1 MSKAIVLRRG
11 AFRSLCGVLA
21 IAALAACGSFPP
33 APAQVASP
41 DYNYLIGPLDSLNII
56 VWRNPELSMT
66 VPVRPDGKVS
76 VPLVEDL
83 PALGKHPTQLARDI
97 EKAMSRFIRDPGVNV
112 WSKTGRRRFVA

>member
-41 DYNYLIGPLDSLNII
+41 DYNYLIGPLDTLNII
-56 VWRNPELSMT
+56 VWRTTLQRLDLKLEDGMDVVIT
-66 VPVRPDGKVS
+66 GKVS
-76 VPLVEDL
+76 
-83 PALGKHPTQLARDI
+83 
-97 EKAMSRFIRDPGVNV
+97 S
-112 WSKTGRRRFVA
+112 